1 MNAEPEVIILCGG
14 QSSESEVSLRSGR
27 AVAAA
32 VPGAVPPMAYM
43 GVDAPDLRALVADY
57 YNCMSRLDTL
67 VGDVLAAL
75 ERTGNEHRFAVAD
88 DAIAVVVESHHDA
101 LLHQLGQDAARS
113 AAHADPGAAAAGHA
127 ARNSA

>member
-1 MNAEPEVIILCGG
+1 MLQRTTAAQTKMGTSRHDPRGRGLQHLEH
-14 QSSESEVSLRSGR
+14 LRFVMLSMPR
-27 AVAAA
+27 
-32 VPGAVPPMAYM
+32 GALETHP
-43 GVDAPDLRALVADY
+43 L
-57 YNCMSRLDTL
+57 
-67 VGDVLAAL
+67 AL

-101 LLHQLGQDAARS
+101 LLHQLGQGAARS